1 MEVGLWIFYIH
12 HKYPHEQ
19 FYYINSEVL
28 QCAAHLFE
36 GSQECLMY
44 IQSPICFHRRDVGI
58 STSFLT
64 ANCFL
69 FINKFL
75 KYCCSI
81 PAHPLFISIRK
92 KSAPYMKAI

>member
-12 HKYPHEQ
+12 HNYPHEQ
-19 FYYINSEVL
+19 FYYINSETL
-28 QCAAHLFE
+28 QCPAHLFE
-36 GSQECLMY
+36 GMSNVYSVTNLFSQK
-44 IQSPICFHRRDVGI
+44 DVGI

-64 ANCFL
+64 TNCFI

-75 KYCCSI
+75 KYCSI

-92 KSAPYMKAI
+92 KSVPYMKAI